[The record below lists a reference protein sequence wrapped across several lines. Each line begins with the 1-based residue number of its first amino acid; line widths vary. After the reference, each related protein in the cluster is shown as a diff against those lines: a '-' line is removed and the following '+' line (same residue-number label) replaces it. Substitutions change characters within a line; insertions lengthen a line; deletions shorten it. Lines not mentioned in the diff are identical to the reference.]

1 MIKVTISDPVLY
13 AVYVGEM
20 IGQFSDGYWEN
31 SRTHR
36 YDWKYFGYDNAFL
49 VEKEKITRLPIIS
62 YSILNFFRFVKRE
75 NLKDIIVRVLML
87 YRNGEKVKEAYMNGD
102 ARALISALSHVDY
115 ADRLKEWGHF
125 ERQLEAI
132 SKYFGTLENFK
143 SMKPVINKESIKE
156 FMKIGKELHN
166 SFEHVRS
173 IF

>member
-1 MIKVTISDPVLY
+1 MIKVTISDPGLY

-31 SRTHR
+31 SRAHR
-36 YDWKYFGYDNAFL
+36 YDWKYFSYDNAFL
-49 VEKEKITRLPIIS
+49 VEKEEITRLPIIS

-75 NLKDIIVRVLML
+75 NLKDIIARVLML
-87 YRNGEKVKEAYMNGD
+87 YRNGDKVKEAYKNGD
-102 ARALISALSHVDY
+102 ARALISALSYVDY